1 MKSIIIV
8 HAQIYEGSSPTFIDY
23 VFTFYFLATDIKI
36 GPMEAWFGSTTFIRQ
51 EWGRIQLV
59 LWANLKVVKLAG
71 TSNLQRFRLRVEGSQ
86 FCAQ

>member
-36 GPMEAWFGSTTFIRQ
+36 GPMEAWFGSTRIMRVYLRQ
-51 EWGRIQLV
+51 
-59 LWANLKVVKLAG
+59 
-71 TSNLQRFRLRVEGSQ
+71 GS
-86 FCAQ
+86 CLGSTL